1 MPFRKFFN
9 KEPAPV
15 RSRPDDNRY
24 YTDRGQYPEL
34 RDQRQSYHADDRLY
48 QADALAADPEV
59 FDDYALHQQPDRAR
73 RRMPLTT
80 LEALLQIKANGL
92 NDAKAA

>member
-9 KEPAPV
+9 KEPEPV
-15 RSRPDDNRY
+15 RSRPADHRY
-24 YTDRGQYPEL
+24 FADRGEYPEL
-34 RDQRQSYHADDRLY
+34 RDERQRYHADDQLFP
-48 QADALAADPEV
+48 ADAMASDREV
-59 FDDYALHQQPDRAR
+59 YDDYALHQQPGRVR

-92 NDAKAA
+92 NGAKAA